1 MTDKLK
7 KEFDKAD
14 FVALTLDET
23 SDVLLSAFY
32 NYIHFIDY
40 DDNAQK

>member
-23 SDVLLSAFY
+23 PQLSTIIYAS
-32 NYIHFIDY
+32 
-40 DDNAQK
+40 